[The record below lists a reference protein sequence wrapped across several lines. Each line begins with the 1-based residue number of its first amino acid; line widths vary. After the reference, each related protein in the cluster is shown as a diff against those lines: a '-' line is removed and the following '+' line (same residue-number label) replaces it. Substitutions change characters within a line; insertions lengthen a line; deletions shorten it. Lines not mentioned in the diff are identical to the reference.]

1 MAKNAPMIQNE
12 TSHPCFWMIVPAI
25 GDARLI
31 PPRTPKLKTAERK
44 PRPWTN
50 QTSPMDAGIRASM
63 GAMAKSLNATSR
75 SEGSEGLGSGNPEGG
90 DHEENGGDEVHW
102 AFSVDDGKGV
112 AND

>member
-1 MAKNAPMIQNE
+1 
-12 TSHPCFWMIVPAI
+12 
-25 GDARLI
+25 
-31 PPRTPKLKTAERK
+31 
-44 PRPWTN
+44 
-50 QTSPMDAGIRASM
+50 M